1 VDKMDSGSQ
10 IAAILSLA
18 GVVITGLLTTLTAIR
33 SGKDR
38 RERNADRR
46 KIEEETTD
54 VILKRVRRELDAA
67 YLTIDIKDMAL
78 RQYSR
83 FFRLNRAKLEA
94 DGYVVPDVEVDEGPV
109 LSAQQQQ
116 VRVEIDRA
124 AADDREADDLIR
136 EDQRGR

>member
-1 VDKMDSGSQ
+1 MDSGSQ

-67 YLTIDIKDMAL
+67 YLSIDIKDRAL
-78 RQYSR
+78 RQYAR
-83 FFRLNRAKLEA
+83 FFRLNRERLELA
-94 DGYVVPDVEVDEGPV
+94 GFTVPEIELDEGPV
-109 LSAQQQQ
+109 LSEQQQE

-124 AADDREADDLIR
+124 AEDERESDKLLDEDR
-136 EDQRGR
+136 RG